1 MSNRQQRRAAMKKGK
16 RPGETYADVLSN
28 RKMIKEA
35 VDRSVRDQSIAIEA
49 DIKTQRFM
57 WMAVI
62 ALNEAFG
69 FGGERARR
77 FLEAIQKVAEECEEL
92 AKKND
97 GYYARKK
104 MMDRASQIT
113 GIEITPVHE
122 EEMRQARLENEANG
136 IFFETDE
143 PDEQCSNAFLQ
154 IPGDLI
160 QETKHYGYRKEMIP
174 EVFFEKEVFVVYNL
188 TERRYRVGAYT
199 DEKTAKHEC
208 RYFESLNYGGKYD
221 G

>member
-16 RPGETYADVLSN
+16 RPGETYADVLAN

-35 VDRSVRDQSIAIEA
+35 VDKSVHDQSIAIEA
-49 DIKTQRFM
+49 DIKTQRFL

-69 FGGERARR
+69 FGGERARK
-77 FLEAIQKVAEECEEL
+77 FLEALQKVAEECEEL

-104 MMDRASQIT
+104 MMDRAAQIT
-113 GIEITPVHE
+113 GIDITPVHE

-136 IFFETDE
+136 IFFEADD
-143 PDEQCSNAFLQ
+143 PDEQCSNAFMQ
-154 IPGDLI
+154 MPSA
-160 QETKHYGYRKEMIP
+160 
-174 EVFFEKEVFVVYNL
+174 KEVPHGRWKYGTRAAVCSECGF
-188 TERRYRVGAYT
+188 ERHLDDNFGAAIACPNCGVRM
-199 DEKTAKHEC
+199 D
-208 RYFESLNYGGKYD
+208 
-221 G
+221 

>member
-1 MSNRQQRRAAMKKGK
+1 MKKGK

-113 GIEITPVHE
+113 GIDITPVHE

-154 IPGDLI
+154 LPASNNELVRGRWIISEDRNCCNV
-160 QETKHYGYRKEMIP
+160 KCSACSKDYACHYGMLQLQNFSYCP
-174 EVFFEKEVFVVYNL
+174 NC
-188 TERRYRVGAYT
+188 GAKM
-199 DEKTAKHEC
+199 D
-208 RYFESLNYGGKYD
+208 GGFD
-221 G
+221 NG